1 MRTFWYAGLLLLT
14 GILLFA
20 CQSGD
25 LNVGQSVINPQELTI
40 QSIDTITVRSS
51 TVMKPDSFITSADPE
66 NNILVGRWSDP
77 QTGLLSMRAFAE
89 LDYTANSLS
98 TQTNLVLDSLVLE
111 MNYSFVYGDTTSA
124 YSINVH
130 RLTKPLVPQL
140 YYNTS
145 SVPYEATPFLQKT
158 VLPQPQSRGKQIRL
172 RTSDA
177 LAQSFYSQ
185 LVSGQINDA
194 VSLEKFLPGFAF
206 ISTSTNNTIAGF
218 SAAAGASGL
227 RLYYHTVDDAQTA
240 VSLLFPIASLR
251 FTKFITDF
259 SGTPLSALKSRS
271 DAVDSRLTDNTTF
284 IALGAGL
291 QTRIEF
297 PYINQFDRPVN
308 FADINKALLVISPV
322 RRSLRDNTPPPGQA
336 LLPGQ
341 TPDVVEL
348 YVTNNQNQVIAT
360 VPGGTNP
367 LAQAPATTY
376 YSYDLNSPLIS
387 DSYTFD
393 LTHYLGQILKQ
404 KSLPQP
410 LILTVP
416 TPNTGYFSMKSLVQ
430 RVVLGNQQRPNDQL
444 QVKLF
449 ITSGT

>member
-14 GILLFA
+14 GIVLFA

-25 LNVGQSVINPQELTI
+25 LNVGQSVINPQELSI
-40 QSIDTITVRSS
+40 QSIDTITVKSS
-51 TVMKPDSFITSADPE
+51 TVMKPDSFITSAD
-66 NNILVGRWSDP
+66 NDILVGRWSDP
-77 QTGLLSMRAFAE
+77 QTGQLSMRAFAE
-89 LDYTANSLS
+89 LEYTANTLS

-130 RLTKPLVPQL
+130 RLSKPLVPQL

-145 SVPYEATPFLQKT
+145 SVPYEASPFLQKT
-158 VLPQPQSRGKQIRL
+158 VIPKPLSRGKQIRL
-172 RTSDA
+172 RTSDD
-177 LAQSFYSQ
+177 LAQSLYSK
-185 LVSGQINDA
+185 LVSGQIND
-194 VSLEKFLPGFAF
+194 VTSLEKFLPGFAF

-227 RLYYHTVDDAQTA
+227 RLFYHTTDDAQTA
-240 VSLLFPIASLR
+240 VSVLFPITSLH

-259 SGTPLSALKSRS
+259 SNTPLSALKSRS
-271 DAVDSRLTDNTTF
+271 DAVSSRLTDNTTF

-297 PYINQFDRPVN
+297 PYLSQFTKPEK
-308 FADINKALLVISPV
+308 FADINKAILVISPV
-322 RRSLRDNTPPPGQA
+322 RRSLQDNAPPPGQN
-336 LLPGQ
+336 PE
-341 TPDVVEL
+341 VVEL
-348 YVTNNQNQVIAT
+348 YVTNNQNQPIAA
-360 VPGGTNP
+360 VPGGT
-367 LAQAPATTY
+367 AGASQAAAY
-376 YSYDLNSPLIS
+376 YSYDPNAPLFT

-393 LTHYLGQILKQ
+393 LTYYLGQIIKQ

-410 LILTVP
+410 LLLTVP
-416 TPNTGYFSMKSLVQ
+416 TPSTGFFSMRSLVQ
-430 RVVLGNQQRPNDQL
+430 RVVLGSQQRPNDQMKV
-444 QVKLF
+444 QLF

>member
-51 TVMKPDSFITSADPE
+51 TVMKPDSFITSAD
-66 NNILVGRWSDP
+66 NDILVGRWSDP
-77 QTGLLSMRAFAE
+77 QSGQLSMRAFAE
-89 LDYTANSLS
+89 LDYTANTLS

-185 LVSGQINDA
+185 LLSGQINDA
-194 VSLEKFLPGFAF
+194 QSLEKFLPGFAF

-240 VSLLFPIASLR
+240 VSLLFPIASLH

-259 SGTPLSALKSRS
+259 TGTPLSALKSRS
-271 DAVDSRLTDNTTF
+271 DAVNSRLTDNTTF

-297 PYINQFDRPVN
+297 PYLNQFDRPVK

-322 RRSLRDNTPPPGQA
+322 RRSLQDNTPPPGQA
-336 LLPGQ
+336 LIAGQ
-341 TPDVVEL
+341 TPDAVEL

-367 LAQAPATTY
+367 LAAVAATTY
-376 YSYDLNSPLIS
+376 YSYDANSPLIS

-393 LTHYLGQILKQ
+393 LTYYLGQILKQ

-430 RVVLGNQQRPNDQL
+430 RVVLGNQQRPNDQM